1 MYCKFNRNVFEY
13 NSYYKYNI
21 LQNILGIL
29 GEIYNLKTIKLKDK
43 ITKLLIFFLSIVIL
57 VCSSLLIKDL
67 KEEKNKKSV
76 FEELAKISNIESS
89 KENDIETEVNPD
101 LQKLFEKNN
110 DIVGWI
116 KIDGT
121 TINYPVMQKDN
132 DYYLYRDFDKN
143 YSKYG
148 TPFAADYCDINLD
161 DNIIIY
167 GHHMKNG
174 MMFADLEK
182 YKNKEFY
189 EKNKYIDLFIL
200 DKEKTLKRKYEIISV
215 FKILATDEE
224 FKYYEYHNLDEFT
237 AYQDYVNKVK
247 EKSLYEI
254 GNIAEYPEKLITLST
269 CEYSREDGRLV
280 VVAKKVK

>member
-1 MYCKFNRNVFEY
+1 M
-13 NSYYKYNI
+13 
-21 LQNILGIL
+21 
-29 GEIYNLKTIKLKDK
+29 KTRKLKDK

-237 AYQDYVNKVK
+237 DYQEYVNKVK
-247 EKSLYEI
+247 EKSLYET

>member
-1 MYCKFNRNVFEY
+1 MK
-13 NSYYKYNI
+13 
-21 LQNILGIL
+21 NILGIL
-29 GEIYNLKTIKLKDK
+29 GEIYNLKTRKLKDK

-182 YKNKEFY
+182 YKNKEF
-189 EKNKYIDLFIL
+189 
-200 DKEKTLKRKYEIISV
+200 
-215 FKILATDEE
+215 
-224 FKYYEYHNLDEFT
+224 
-237 AYQDYVNKVK
+237 
-247 EKSLYEI
+247 
-254 GNIAEYPEKLITLST
+254 
-269 CEYSREDGRLV
+269 
-280 VVAKKVK
+280 